1 MPVIPDIGLSNR
13 TPTPTQH
20 SRGVTSKRLERPAYP
35 NRRVGLSTMTR
46 EDPRRTARE
55 EERAATVTDS
65 MAAGSLVVLAVVLAA
80 GLGLGVLYA
89 PSEGGGNATR
99 ANFSY
104 QHFPDGSALVVT
116 FTRGDSIKAG
126 DLALV
131 SGEANS
137 TWAELANMSASKTLS
152 EGSTIQ
158 LTGSGRFGK
167 PITSSTQ
174 VRVLYTGGNESRVL
188 SRWPPNGTAG

>member
-1 MPVIPDIGLSNR
+1 
-13 TPTPTQH
+13 
-20 SRGVTSKRLERPAYP
+20 
-35 NRRVGLSTMTR
+35 MTR
-46 EDPRRTARE
+46 QNSLRTARGD
-55 EERAATVTDS
+55 ERATTVSDS

-89 PSEGGGNATR
+89 PSEGGGNTTR

-104 QHFPDGSALVVT
+104 QHFSDDSALIVT
-116 FTRGDSIKAG
+116 FTRGDSIQAG
-126 DLALV
+126 ELALV

-137 TWAELANMSASKTLS
+137 TWAELANMTASKTLS

-158 LTGSGRFGK
+158 LSASGRFGK
-167 PITSSTQ
+167 AITSSTQ
-174 VRVLYTGGNESRVL
+174 VRVLYTGGNETRVL